1 MQLYKLF
8 FSVLSF
14 LLATLEG
21 EATREA
27 GAPRVLPKEAH
38 TLAQHAPE
46 IAAIKTRGILRVAM
60 HQVDHP
66 PFFMKDEKGELIGLD
81 VEIAKDI
88 AAQLQVKLEIIRT
101 APSFDD
107 VVQQIIDGE
116 ADVAIAKLS
125 MTLPR
130 AEKVRYTSPYVT
142 MSKALLI
149 NRFVLGTMP
158 ERITVREMFDLPQA
172 KIGAIA
178 HSSYANLAV
187 RVFPKAQVFPEPS
200 WDKDLVPRLKRGELW
215 ALFRDELEVRRT
227 MFLVKDAALNFLAVN
242 LSDEQDP
249 IMMAVHRNHVLLQ
262 QWLNLYIEYAFRKPE
277 MSEVIKKYEKYLRE
291 ESIY

>member
-1 MQLYKLF
+1 MKFKKLF
-8 FSVLSF
+8 FTTLCF
-14 LLATLEG
+14 LCTSLE
-21 EATREA
+21 AS
-27 GAPRVLPKEAH
+27 APKVLPKEAH
-38 TLAQHAPE
+38 ALAQRAPE
-46 IAAIKTRGILRVAM
+46 IAAILQRGVLRVAM
-60 HQVDHP
+60 HALDHP

-81 VEIAKDI
+81 VEMAKDI
-88 AAQLQVKLEIIRT
+88 ASQLRVKLEIIRT

-107 VVQQIIDGE
+107 VVQQIINGD
-116 ADVAIAKLS
+116 ADIAIAKLS

-130 AEKVRYTSPYVT
+130 AEKVLYTHPYVT

-158 ERITVREMFDLPQA
+158 VRISAREMFDLPQA

-200 WDKDLVPRLKRGELW
+200 WEDDLVPRLKRGELW
-215 ALFRDELEVRRT
+215 ALFRDELEIRRT

-242 LSDEQDP
+242 LTDEQDP
-249 IMMAVHRNHVLLQ
+249 IMMVVNRNH
-262 QWLNLYIEYAFRKPE
+262 
-277 MSEVIKKYEKYLRE
+277 
-291 ESIY
+291 